1 MVNDNKTRVVVISHT
16 SFQGGSAGIQEAKE
30 FGENLLKMIRG
41 NLMTNDVA
49 PEHRKE
55 LRKHLNGF
63 KISVKK
69 IDL

>member
-41 NLMTNDVA
+41 NLMTN
-49 PEHRKE
+49 EHRKE

-63 KISVKK
+63 KISVKN